1 MNRTPLSSHHTFDDP
16 RWYSFERNSRIPYG
30 TFRETL
36 GERIERAGH
45 ALVGPALTAIAI
57 VIVVGLAIGWIR

>member
-1 MNRTPLSSHHTFDDP
+1 MSPHLSRHVDNDHHRHYAFVRD
-16 RWYSFERNSRIPYG
+16 SRIPYG

-45 ALVGPALTAIAI
+45 ALVGPTLTVIAI
-57 VIVVGLAIGWIR
+57 VVVVGLAIGWIR